1 MNLLTIF
8 GIVNK
13 NVDISYAITKCSC
26 LLSPP
31 VELVSVTTQKA
42 GILKR

>member
-1 MNLLTIF
+1 MNLLAIF

-13 NVDISYAITKCSC
+13 NVGISYAITKCFC
-26 LLSPP
+26 LLSP
-31 VELVSVTTQKA
+31 VKLVSVTTQKA